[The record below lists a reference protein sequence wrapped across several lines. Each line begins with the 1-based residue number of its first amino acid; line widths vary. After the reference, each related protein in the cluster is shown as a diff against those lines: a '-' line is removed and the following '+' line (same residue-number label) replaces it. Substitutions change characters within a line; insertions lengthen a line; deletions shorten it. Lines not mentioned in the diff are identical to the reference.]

1 MSNIWIKLPKKRLGR
16 PLPHSVTS
24 ELMADL
30 GFADID
36 QIKKKTKKNKKT
48 RVDKSSVGCAG
59 RDAVSPEPYRGP

>member
-36 QIKKKTKKNKKT
+36 QIKKKNNNEKIWLINQ
-48 RVDKSSVGCAG
+48 VSDV
-59 RDAVSPEPYRGP
+59 RDVTL